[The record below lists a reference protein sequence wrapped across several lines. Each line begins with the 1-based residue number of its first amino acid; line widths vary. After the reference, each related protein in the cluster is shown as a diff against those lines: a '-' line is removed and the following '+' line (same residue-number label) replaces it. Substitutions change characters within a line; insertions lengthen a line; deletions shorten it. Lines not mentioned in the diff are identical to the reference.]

1 MSIKEEAIKL
11 VEQLPEEASWN
22 DLVKSLIRDRKVT
35 LGLTDIEVVQDQLTE
50 EELSAVIA
58 RLESASSAQDD
69 MRNTRKYNPDDAL
82 TISWVLVSLAP
93 LLFIS
98 ILIAPAAYLLSALG
112 IVFGAKAC
120 MSKVNGAWL
129 PTVVGVIELILFVAL
144 PAAVG

>member
-22 DLVKSLIRDRKVT
+22 DLVKSLIRERKIT
-35 LGLTDIEVVQDQLTE
+35 LGLTDIEVVQDHLTE

-58 RLESASSAQDD
+58 RLESASSAHDD
-69 MRNTRKYNPDDAL
+69 MRNTRKYNPDNAL

-120 MSKVNGAWL
+120 MSKVKGAWL

-144 PAAVG
+144 PTAVS